1 MLLWRRA
8 LPLIAVLTLA
18 NPVLGQHAT
27 VNTERELC
35 EALIRQRAV
44 APMTVKI
51 IAADGE
57 RSGGAIAQLT
67 MSFEANDANGFPV
80 RDRAT
85 CSFGDPHPARPMRS
99 FAQEPG
105 KMTLFCDTAGCL
117 SGLELDL
124 ALDLAV
130 ASRVDQ

>member
-1 MLLWRRA
+1 MWTRA

-18 NPVLGQHAT
+18 NPVFGQPAT
-27 VNTERELC
+27 VKTERELC
-35 EALIRQRAV
+35 EALIRHRAV
-44 APMTVKI
+44 APTTVKI
-51 IAADGE
+51 IGADGE

-67 MSFEANDANGFPV
+67 MSFDANNANGLPV

-105 KMTLFCDTAGCL
+105 KMTSFCDAGGCL
-117 SGLELDL
+117 AGLELDL
-124 ALDLAV
+124 ALELAV
-130 ASRVDQ
+130 ASRVLDQ

>member
-1 MLLWRRA
+1 MWTRA

-18 NPVLGQHAT
+18 NPVFGQPAT
-27 VNTERELC
+27 VKTERELC

-44 APMTVKI
+44 APTTVKI
-51 IAADGE
+51 IGADGE

-67 MSFEANDANGFPV
+67 MSFDANNANGLPV

-85 CSFGDPHPARPMRS
+85 CSCS

-105 KMTLFCDTAGCL
+105 KMTSFSDAGGCL
-117 SGLELDL
+117 SGL
-124 ALDLAV
+124 
-130 ASRVDQ
+130 

>member
-27 VNTERELC
+27 VNTERELR

-44 APMTVKI
+44 APTTVKI

-67 MSFEANDANGFPV
+67 SPSRPTMRMAFRCVTA
-80 RDRAT
+80 RRAPSET
-85 CSFGDPHPARPMRS
+85 LTPLARCAVLRRNPA
-99 FAQEPG
+99 
-105 KMTLFCDTAGCL
+105 T
-117 SGLELDL
+117 
-124 ALDLAV
+124 
-130 ASRVDQ
+130 